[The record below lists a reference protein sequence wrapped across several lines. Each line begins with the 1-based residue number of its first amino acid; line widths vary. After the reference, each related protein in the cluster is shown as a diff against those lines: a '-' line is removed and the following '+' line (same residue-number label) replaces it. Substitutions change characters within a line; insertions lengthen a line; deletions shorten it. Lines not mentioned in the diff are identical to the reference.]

1 MAIQFNC
8 PSCRQPIEVDD
19 EHAGQVASCPYC
31 RGVVTVPQTSTYQT
45 EPVPAA
51 RPSNQGVEY
60 ADNITPPHSAPPV
73 TTTPPPP
80 DSLHVGT
87 TYNPRQQS
95 AQSFGTYALI
105 CAVLMVLLFGVVMV
119 QLLTRTLSKLDFDP
133 ATQPIDQA
141 AMNQASTEATQE
153 LSREPIFLAP
163 LIGSM
168 FFGVVGVALA
178 ITSLFQSSR
187 GNWRGIVSLI
197 LCGLY
202 VICICGGNLVALVS
216 GLGMTPA

>member
-31 RGVVTVPQTSTYQT
+31 RGVVTVPPTSTYQT
-45 EPVPAA
+45 EPVPPA
-51 RPSNQGVEY
+51 RPATQDRED
-60 ADNITPPHSAPPV
+60 ADNVTPAPPAMA
-73 TTTPPPP
+73 PPPP
-80 DSLHVGT
+80 PGSLLVGT

-95 AQSFGTYALI
+95 AKSFGAYALI
-105 CAVLMVLLFGVVMV
+105 CAVLMALLFVVVMV
-119 QLLTRTLSKLDFDP
+119 QLLTRTLGKLDFDP
-133 ATQPIDQA
+133 ATQQIDQA
-141 AMNQASTEATQE
+141 AMNRVSNEAMQE
-153 LSREPIFLAP
+153 LAREPLFLAP
-163 LIGSM
+163 MIGSM

-178 ITSLFQSSR
+178 ITSLVQSTQ

-216 GLGMTPA
+216 GLGVAPA